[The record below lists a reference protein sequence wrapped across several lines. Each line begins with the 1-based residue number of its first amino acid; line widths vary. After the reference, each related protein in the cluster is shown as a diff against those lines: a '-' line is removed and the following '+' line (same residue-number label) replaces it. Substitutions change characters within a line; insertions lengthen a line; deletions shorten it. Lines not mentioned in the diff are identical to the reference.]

1 MCDTEDQ
8 LLNVLDTDFIT
19 KKKLYETM
27 GDGCVAVKN
36 YAKALEYYRKML
48 EVNPS
53 SLYCTLH
60 VLSNVHDILNAL
72 VTCMGLS
79 CFSITYKI

>member
-8 LLNVLDTDFIT
+8 LLNVPDTDFIT

-27 GDGCVAVKN
+27 GDGCAAVKN

-48 EVNPS
+48 EVYHS
-53 SLYCTLH
+53 SFYCAVH
-60 VLSNVHDILNAL
+60 VHDIVKAL
-72 VTCMGLS
+72 VACMGLS
-79 CFSITYKI
+79 CFSITYNI